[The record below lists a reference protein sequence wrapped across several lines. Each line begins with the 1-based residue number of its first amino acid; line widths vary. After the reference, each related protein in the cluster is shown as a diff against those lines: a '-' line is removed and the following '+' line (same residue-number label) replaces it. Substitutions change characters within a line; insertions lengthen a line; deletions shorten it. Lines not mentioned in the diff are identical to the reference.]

1 MTNPIVRVTNLS
13 TQEVC
18 IERDPNWDDQVL
30 TIDGARTH
38 HTLCLSPGVDANVS
52 IDANGD
58 ASTDPN
64 LMGVIFSDGKD
75 VTYGN
80 AGGYQTT
87 IGHDADSGLLAVT
100 DEFKL
105 RSPSIQYSLGN
116 QTQWSM
122 DMTFAD
128 V

>member
-13 TQEVC
+13 TQAVC
-18 IERDPNWDDQVL
+18 IEHDPNWDDQVL
-30 TIDGARTH
+30 TIDGARMNQ
-38 HTLCLSPGVDANVS
+38 TLCLSPGVDANVS

-58 ASTDPN
+58 TSTDPH

-75 VTYGN
+75 ITYGN

-87 IGHDADSGLLAVT
+87 IGQDADSGLLSVT
-100 DEFKL
+100 DDFKL
-105 RSPSIQYSLGN
+105 RSPSFQYSLGN

-122 DMTFAD
+122 DMTFVD